1 MKAEQQYIDLFSQCE
16 AMICRHSTEVMNAP
30 RAKAFADF
38 ESLGFPTTK
47 EEKYKY
53 TDAAKLFAPDYGL
66 NLNRLDIPVNPY
78 EVFKCDVPNM
88 STALYFVVNDTFY
101 NEERRMK
108 NDELNKDS
116 SFRRKATILH
126 SSLPE
131 GVLLGSLKDLATEHP
146 ELVKKYY
153 GKLADTSKD
162 GITAFNTTFAQDGF
176 MLYVPKGV
184 VVDKPIQLVN
194 ILRADVDF
202 MVNLRVL
209 VVLEDG
215 AQARMLV
222 CDHAMDDVNFLSTQV
237 VEVFV
242 GENAV
247 FDFYELEET
256 HNSTVRF
263 SNMYVHQEASSN
275 VLLNGMTL
283 HNGTTRNTTEVTL
296 NGRGAEINLCGMAI
310 ADKNER
316 VDNHTV
322 IDHKA
327 SDCISNELFKY
338 VLDDQSVGAFSGL
351 VLVRPGA
358 QRTASQ
364 QTNRN
369 LCATR
374 EARMYTQPQL
384 EIYADD
390 VKCSHGATVGQLD
403 DKALFYMQQRGI
415 SYKEAR
421 LLLMFAFVNE
431 VIDNIRMD
439 ALKDRLHLL
448 VEKRFRGEL
457 NKCQGC
463 AICK

>member
-1 MKAEQQYIDLFSQCE
+1 MKVEQQYIDLFSQCE
-16 AMICRHSTEVMNAP
+16 AMICRHSAEVMNVP
-30 RAKAFADF
+30 RAQAFADF
-38 ESLGFPTTK
+38 ERLGFPTTK

-53 TDAAKLFAPDYGL
+53 TDAVKLFAPDYGL

-88 STALYFVVNDTFY
+88 STALYFVVNDAFY
-101 NEERRMK
+101 N
-108 NDELNKDS
+108 
-116 SFRRKATILH
+116 KALPKTP
-126 SSLPE
+126 LPE
-131 GVLLGSLKDLATEHP
+131 GVLLGSLKDMATQYP
-146 ELVKKYY
+146 DLVKKYY

-194 ILRADVDF
+194 ILRADVNF
-202 MVNLRVL
+202 MVNRRLL
-209 VVLEDG
+209 VVLEEG

-242 GENAV
+242 GDNAV

-263 SNMYVHQEASSN
+263 SNMYVAQEANSN

-310 ADKNER
+310 ADKNEH
-316 VDNHTV
+316 VDNHTS
-322 IDHKA
+322 IDHKV

-338 VLDDQSVGAFSGL
+338 VLDDQSVGAFAGK

-358 QRTASQ
+358 QHTSSQ

-369 LCATR
+369 ICATR

-403 DKALFYMQQRGI
+403 EKALFYMQQRGI

-431 VIDNIRMD
+431 VIDTIRMD

>member
-1 MKAEQQYIDLFSQCE
+1 MKVEQQYIDLFSQCE
-16 AMICRHSTEVMNAP
+16 AMICRHSAEVMNAP
-30 RAKAFADF
+30 RAMAFADF
-38 ESLGFPTTK
+38 ERLGFPTTK

-88 STALYFVVNDTFY
+88 STALYFVVNDAFY
-101 NEERRMK
+101 
-108 NDELNKDS
+108 S
-116 SFRRKATILH
+116 KALPKTP
-126 SSLPE
+126 LPE
-131 GVLLGSLKDLATEHP
+131 GVLLGSLKDMATQYP
-146 ELVKKYY
+146 DLVKKYY

-162 GITAFNTTFAQDGF
+162 AITAFNTTFAQDGF

-194 ILRADVDF
+194 ILRADVNF
-202 MVNLRVL
+202 MVNRRLL
-209 VVLEDG
+209 VVLEEG

-242 GENAV
+242 GDNAV

-263 SNMYVHQEASSN
+263 SNMYVAQEANSN

-283 HNGTTRNTTEVTL
+283 HNGTTRNTTEVIL

-310 ADKNER
+310 ADKNEH
-316 VDNHTV
+316 VDNHTS
-322 IDHKA
+322 IDHKV

-338 VLDDQSVGAFSGL
+338 VLDDQSVGAFAGK

-358 QRTASQ
+358 QHTASQ

-369 LCATR
+369 ICATR

-403 DKALFYMQQRGI
+403 EKALFYMQQRGI

-431 VIDNIRMD
+431 VIDTIRMD

>member
-1 MKAEQQYIDLFSQCE
+1 MKIEQQYIDLFSQCE
-16 AMICRHSTEVMNAP
+16 SMICRHSTEVMNAP
-30 RAKAFADF
+30 RVQAFADF
-38 ESLGFPTTK
+38 ERLGFPTTK

-88 STALYFVVNDTFY
+88 STALYFVVNDAFY
-101 NEERRMK
+101 G
-108 NDELNKDS
+108 
-116 SFRRKATILH
+116 KALPKTP
-126 SSLPE
+126 LPE
-131 GVLLGSLKDLATEHP
+131 GVLLGSLKELAGQYP

-184 VVDKPIQLVN
+184 IVDKPIQLVN

-202 MVNLRVL
+202 MVNRRLL

-237 VEVFV
+237 VEIFV

-256 HNSTVRF
+256 HNSTIRF

-310 ADKNER
+310 ADKNEH
-316 VDNHTV
+316 VDNHTI

-327 SDCISNELFKY
+327 SDCTSNELFKY

-431 VIDNIRMD
+431 VIDTIRMD

>member
-1 MKAEQQYIDLFSQCE
+1 MKIEQQYIDLFSQCE
-16 AMICRHSTEVMNAP
+16 SMICRHSTEVMNAP
-30 RAKAFADF
+30 RVQAFADF
-38 ESLGFPTTK
+38 ERLGFPTTK

-88 STALYFVVNDTFY
+88 STALYFVVNDAFY
-101 NEERRMK
+101 G
-108 NDELNKDS
+108 
-116 SFRRKATILH
+116 KALPKTP
-126 SSLPE
+126 LPE
-131 GVLLGSLKDLATEHP
+131 GVLLGSLKELAGQYP

-184 VVDKPIQLVN
+184 IVDKPIQLVN

-202 MVNLRVL
+202 MVNRRLL

-256 HNSTVRF
+256 HNSTIRF

-310 ADKNER
+310 ADKNEH
-316 VDNHTV
+316 VDNHTI

-327 SDCISNELFKY
+327 SDCTSNELFKY

-431 VIDNIRMD
+431 VIDTIRMD